1 MVIAGDFNIY
11 KDYEWPVQLALENS
25 DKGHNPCLA
34 HATRYDLTYAS
45 RFKDAW
51 LEVSKDDG
59 FTFSNMVGIYMYLCV
74 FSSESK

>member
-1 MVIAGDFNIY
+1 MVIAGDFNTY
-11 KDYEWPVQLALENS
+11 QDYEWPVKLALEDS

-51 LEVSKDDG
+51 MEGANDG
-59 FTFSNMVGIYMYLCV
+59 NGLTFSNMVGR
-74 FSSESK
+74 